1 MKALILYSGRDG
13 QTLSIAS
20 YVASKLQDRLCCE
33 VIDLLEAENVDLSQY
48 QQVMIGASIRYGH
61 FHSAL
66 DKFVRHHAE
75 QLNQMP
81 SAFFSVNLTA
91 RKPEKRSLQTN
102 VYTRKFLLASPWQ
115 PKQCMVFAGALR
127 YPRYRWFDRI
137 MIQFI
142 MYITGGETDSN
153 KEVEYT
159 DWQQVEC
166 FAQKFSQIKY
176 EKQPKFVTFT
186 PLA

>member
-1 MKALILYSGRDG
+1 MKALMLYSGRDG
-13 QTLSIAS
+13 QTLSIIS
-20 YVASKLQDRLCCE
+20 YIASKLQDRLRCE
-33 VIDLLEAENVDLSQY
+33 VINLLQADNVDLRQY

-61 FHSAL
+61 FNSAL
-66 DKFVRHHAE
+66 NKFVKHRAE

-81 SAFFSVNLTA
+81 SAFFAVNLMA
-91 RKPEKRSLQTN
+91 RKSEKCSPQTN

-137 MIQFI
+137 IIQFI
-142 MYITGGETDSN
+142 MCMTGGETDSR

-159 DWQQVEC
+159 DWQQVER
-166 FAQKFSQIKY
+166 FAQAFSQIKC
-176 EKQPKFVTFT
+176 KQRLKFVTFT
-186 PLA
+186 PLS